1 MLYSDKTIKFNVSC
15 SSDILTYTLIDN
27 SEWLAVTDFNKEL
40 LILNSKTGEI
50 ISQRY
55 LFIVILLEKSKR
67 KSLN

>member
-1 MLYSDKTIKFNVSC
+1 MLYSHKTIKFNVSC

-55 LFIVILLEKSKR
+55 IIYNNSF
-67 KSLN
+67 

>member
-55 LFIVILLEKSKR
+55 LIYNNSF
-67 KSLN
+67 